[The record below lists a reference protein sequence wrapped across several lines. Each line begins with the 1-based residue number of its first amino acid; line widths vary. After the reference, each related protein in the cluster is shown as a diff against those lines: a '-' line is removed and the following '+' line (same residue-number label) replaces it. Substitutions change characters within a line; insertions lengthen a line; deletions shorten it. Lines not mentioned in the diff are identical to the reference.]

1 MRVVFTHYTGARR
14 EPYLY
19 NRGGRMAIME
29 FTTVRGVD
37 VPAVGLGTWRL
48 TGETCR
54 EAVHTALDVGYRHID
69 TAQAYGNERQVGNA
83 LRDSSVDR
91 NEVFLATKLET
102 KNRGYEDVLR
112 STEESLAKL
121 GTDYVDLLLVHHPNV
136 TTPLRDTLAAMNELV
151 DAGKVRHLGVS
162 NFDID
167 GLDDARRLSEHGI
180 LTNQVQYNPYWSQ
193 GELLDYCR
201 IHDVLLT
208 AYSPLAHGGVLD
220 DPVLAEIAARHDKSP
235 AQVAI
240 RWLLQQPNVATVP
253 KATSR
258 DHLEANLDV
267 FDFELTDDEMNRIR
281 QPSKLRAL
289 SGMVKSRLREL
300 A

>member
-1 MRVVFTHYTGARR
+1 MTD
-14 EPYLY
+14 
-19 NRGGRMAIME
+19 ME
-29 FTTVRGVD
+29 FTTAQGAD

-54 EAVHTALDVGYRHID
+54 ESVRTALEVGYRHLD
-69 TAQAYGNERQVGNA
+69 TAQAYGNERQVGNG
-83 LRDSSVDR
+83 LRDSGVDR
-91 NEVFLATKLET
+91 EDVFLATKLET
-102 KNRGYEDVLR
+102 ANRGYDDVLR

-121 GTDYVDLLLVHHPNV
+121 GTDYVDLLLIHHPNV

-162 NFDID
+162 NFDVD
-167 GLDDARRLSEHGI
+167 GLDRARTLSEHGI
-180 LTNQVQYNPYWSQ
+180 LTNQVQYNPYWTQ

-220 DPVLAEIAARHDKSP
+220 DPVLTEIGVRYDKSP

-240 RWLLQQPNVATVP
+240 RWLLEQPNVATVP

-267 FDFELTDDEMNRIR
+267 FDFDLTDEENDRIR

-289 SGMVKSRLREL
+289 SGMMKSRLREL

>member
-1 MRVVFTHYTGARR
+1 
-14 EPYLY
+14 
-19 NRGGRMAIME
+19 ME
-29 FTTVRGVD
+29 FRTVHGVD
-37 VPAVGLGTWRL
+37 VPAIGLGTWRL
-48 TGETCR
+48 TGEACR
-54 EAVHTALDVGYRHID
+54 ETVYTALDVGYRHID

-83 LRDSSVDR
+83 LRDSDIDR
-91 NEVFLATKLET
+91 EEVFLTTKLET
-102 KNRGYEDVLR
+102 ANRGYDDVLR

-121 GTDYVDLLLVHHPNV
+121 GTDYVDLLLIHHPNV

-151 DAGKVRHLGVS
+151 DSGRVRHLGVS

-167 GLDDARRLSEHGI
+167 GLDRARRLSEHGI

-208 AYSPLAHGGVLD
+208 AYSPLAHGGVLA
-220 DPVLAEIAARHDKSP
+220 DPVLDEIGARYDKSP

-240 RWLLQQPNVATVP
+240 RWLLQQPNVVTVP
-253 KATSR
+253 KATTR
-258 DHLEANLDV
+258 EHLEANLAV
-267 FDFELTDDEMNRIR
+267 FDFELTDDEMKRIR

-289 SGMVKSRLREL
+289 SGIAKSRLQEL
-300 A
+300 V